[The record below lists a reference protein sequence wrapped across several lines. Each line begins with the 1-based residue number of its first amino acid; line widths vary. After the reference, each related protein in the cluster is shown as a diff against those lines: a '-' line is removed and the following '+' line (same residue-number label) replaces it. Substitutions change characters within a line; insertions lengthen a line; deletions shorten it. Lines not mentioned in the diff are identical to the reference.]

1 MAFQLHLHNGPWRQ
15 YQAACQQ
22 YVQHAVAAEVQMDLL
37 GCTPAAGPFVAVL
50 FVPVGPVAAAVS
62 VNIQE
67 LQLQA
72 VATAQDFE
80 HICPAQLPCQLQ
92 EGVTV
97 AGADA

>member
-1 MAFQLHLHNGPWRQ
+1 MAIQLHLHNGPRRP

-22 YVQHAVAAEVQMDLL
+22 CVQRAVAAEVQMDLL
-37 GCTPAAGPFVAVL
+37 DCTPAAGAFVAVV
-50 FVPVGPVAAAVS
+50 FVPDGPVVAVS
-62 VNIQE
+62 SVSRQE

-72 VATAQDFE
+72 VATEQDSE
-80 HICPAQLPCQLQ
+80 HICPALLPCQLQ